1 MFCEDAGKPDQ
12 SMSFKFS
19 GPGNVFLLV
28 LIRKTIISS
37 GWKMLYKKT
46 INLLKKDLSTKFVQF
61 DNEDTRVLSMK
72 TS

>member
-28 LIRKTIISS
+28 LTIISS

-46 INLLKKDLSTKFVQF
+46 INLLKKDPSTKFVQF